1 MKNIT
6 IIFLLLTITFPSD
19 LFSQKMRQG
28 KIFIGTNSLNFISKL
43 NNDVNSNIVTTINN
57 QSSTTSINY
66 IINSDDEFNLN
77 LNLMGGYFIM
87 DNLLFGINTDI
98 NTQDVL
104 IRYDLVN
111 TSISDTAQ
119 YVLDMDATM
128 MMFGGFLRYYFSL
141 GDGFLFAS
149 SGFDYGIGNVNENEL
164 INGLGFNE
172 TSSATQSNINFGLG
186 YSLKIGDKFSLEPEI
201 VYYMQDKIT
210 TSDIIND
217 SNLPIEEEITVEE
230 STQGIKFK
238 LGISFYL

>member
-6 IIFLLLTITFPSD
+6 IIFLLLTITFPSEI
-19 LFSQKMRQG
+19 FSQKMRQG
-28 KIFIGTNSLNFISKL
+28 TTFIGTNSLNFMSKL
-43 NNDVNSNIVTTINN
+43 NNDVTGSITTTINN
-57 QSSTTSINY
+57 QSSTTSFNY

-111 TSISDTAQ
+111 TSTSDTAQ
-119 YVLDMDATM
+119 YVLDMDENMIT
-128 MMFGGFLRYYFSL
+128 FGGFLRYYFSL
-141 GDGFLFAS
+141 GDGFLFFGP
-149 SGFDYGIGNVNENEL
+149 GFNYGIGNINQNEL

-172 TSSATQSNINFGLG
+172 TSSTTQSNINFGLG
-186 YSLKIGDKFSLEPEI
+186 YSLKIAGKFCLEPEI

-210 TSDIIND
+210 TSDIIDD

-230 STQGIKFK
+230 TTQGIMFK